1 MIPDAGLEY
10 AKCILVKNKLEKEL
24 ADDIIDLIAN
34 PQYRDFFG
42 DGSQAEVSIGA
53 MLPDGSRMTGKID
66 RLVIRG
72 PDILLLDY
80 KTDWNV
86 PESLAHDHPYVLQVA
101 AYATALRQAYGD
113 KIVRPAILWTA
124 VPRLDWI
131 ADDLLQEAISNMAA
145 IT

>member
-10 AKCILVKNKLEKEL
+10 AKRILARNKLDGGL
-24 ADDIIDLIAN
+24 ADDIINLIAD

-42 DGSQAEVSIGA
+42 DGSQAEASICA
-53 MLPDGSRMTGKID
+53 ILPDGRRMTGKID
-66 RLVIRG
+66 RLVIRAD
-72 PDILLLDY
+72 DILLLDY

-113 KIVRPAILWTA
+113 RVVRPAILWTA

-131 ADDLLQEAISNMAA
+131 AKDMLQEAISNMAA